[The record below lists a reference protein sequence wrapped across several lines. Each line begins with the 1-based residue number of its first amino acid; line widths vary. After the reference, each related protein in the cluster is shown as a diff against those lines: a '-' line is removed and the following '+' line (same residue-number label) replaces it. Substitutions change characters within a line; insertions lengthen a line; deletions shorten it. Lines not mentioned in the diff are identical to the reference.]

1 MIRINFGQ
9 LIGGRCPLHR
19 GRGGVDAPY
28 HTRLE
33 PGAWLVLWVSNG
45 PAPVARTTVT
55 AHRRHLDVG
64 GWSTSAPRGLVE
76 GDVST
81 ISPSGWSCTRA
92 RRQGRRAEAA
102 ASAADRRADSASAP
116 RGLMEGDVS
125 TISPSGWSCAQRRV
139 GKAGVQRFSSISSGQ
154 TGRWCVG
161 SSWASVGR
169 WAPSPSG
176 WGCAQ
181 GRVGRGRACRCAAAA
196 AADRRGWCDVQGPG
210 KVPVSC
216 GAVVEGRF
224 HLEVWRSSAADWRK
238 TLTE

>member
-1 MIRINFGQ
+1 M
-9 LIGGRCPLHR
+9 
-19 GRGGVDAPY
+19 GVAHYIAPY

-45 PAPVARTTVT
+45 EPWLAPVARTTLQ
-55 AHRRHLDVG
+55 AQRRHRDVDE
-64 GWSTSAPRGLVE
+64 WST
-76 GDVST
+76 
-81 ISPSGWSCTRA
+81 
-92 RRQGRRAEAA
+92 
-102 ASAADRRADSASAP
+102 SAP

-139 GKAGVQRFSSISSGQ
+139 GRAGVQRCSGISSSGQ

-196 AADRRGWCDVQGPG
+196 AADRRGWCDVQAESPCRAGPG
-210 KVPVSC
+210 GRTLPPRGLAVIGCGLAEDTDRVTPRQSDRQAVRGCLCCCSC
-216 GAVVEGRF
+216 VCSCLFLLRLLV
-224 HLEVWRSSAADWRK
+224 AAT
-238 TLTE
+238 TLSLAYFPKRVFLRYTSLGLWLSV